1 MALHKILRI
10 VVLILSLAGIALLA
24 TILTGNEGTISL
36 YMYIAYI
43 VLGVAIVFTLLFS
56 LAQLFTHKESLK
68 KTLLSVGVFIII
80 IAISYV
86 LSEGSEVTKDGVQI
100 VSESGS
106 KWVGTG
112 LRTFYLLAAI
122 AVGAMI
128 FSGVQKL
135 IKN

>member
-43 VLGVAIVFTLLFS
+43 VLGVAIVITLLFS
-56 LAQLFTHKESLK
+56 LTQLFTHKESLK
-68 KTLLSVGVFIII
+68 KTLLSIGIFIII

-86 LSEGSEVTKDGVQI
+86 LSEGSAVVKGGEEI
-100 VSESGS
+100 VSANGS

-112 LRTFYLLAAI
+112 LRTFYILAAI
-122 AVGAMI
+122 AVGSMI

>member
-43 VLGVAIVFTLLFS
+43 VLGVAILITLLFS
-56 LAQLFTHKESLK
+56 LTQLFTHKESLK
-68 KTLLSVGVFIII
+68 KTLLSIGVFIII

-86 LSEGSEVTKDGVQI
+86 LSEGSAVEKDGLEI
-100 VSESGS
+100 VSASGS

-112 LRTFYLLAAI
+112 LRTFYILAAI
-122 AVGAMI
+122 AVGSMI

>member
-56 LAQLFTHKESLK
+56 LTQLFTHKESLK
-68 KTLLSVGVFIII
+68 KTLISVGIFILI
-80 IAISYV
+80 IAVSYA
-86 LSEGSEVTKDGVQI
+86 LSEGTEVIKDGVQI
-100 VSESGS
+100 VSENGS

-112 LRTFYLLAAI
+112 LRTFYILAAI

>member
-10 VVLILSLAGIALLA
+10 VVLILALAGIALLA

-36 YMYIAYI
+36 YMSVAYI
-43 VLGVAIVFTLLFS
+43 VLGVAILFTLLFS
-56 LAQLFTHKESLK
+56 LTQLFTHKETLK
-68 KTLLSVGVFIII
+68 KTLISLGVFILI
-80 IAISYV
+80 IAISYA
-86 LSEGSEVTKDGVQI
+86 LSEGSAVSKDGVEI

-112 LRTFYLLAAI
+112 LRTFYILAAI
-122 AVGAMI
+122 AIGSMI
-128 FSGVQKL
+128 YSGVQKL